1 MNKKT
6 IVSMSDKNY
15 FELLLELIESIQRFP
30 QSKDIDICVLDAGLT
45 SEQKNILSKKVNEI
59 ITRLAK
65 SNSCCETSFVPIAF
79 ITPSVITINK
89 YVISLIGIGSVRYLN
104 IAKTAKRP
112 NANPI
117 FISILPRI

>member
-45 SEQKNILSKKVNEI
+45 SEQKIFLV
-59 ITRLAK
+59 
-65 SNSCCETSFVPIAF
+65 
-79 ITPSVITINK
+79 
-89 YVISLIGIGSVRYLN
+89 
-104 IAKTAKRP
+104 KR
-112 NANPI
+112 
-117 FISILPRI
+117 SMK